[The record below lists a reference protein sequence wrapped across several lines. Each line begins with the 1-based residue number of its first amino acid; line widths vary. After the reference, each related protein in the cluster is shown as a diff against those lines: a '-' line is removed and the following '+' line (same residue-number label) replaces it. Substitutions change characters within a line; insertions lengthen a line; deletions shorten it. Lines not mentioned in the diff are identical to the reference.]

1 MARVIAA
8 KFSALWQL
16 NISRGFLETNGT
28 HHLESARWQMAN
40 HIVTDWFRCPGLSIG
55 FYQSRAQETL
65 STRPLNEFTL
75 GKWDGDGDVGRIPLC
90 ILDWPFWP
98 LVSKAC
104 NADATSPTA
113 KSTSRIVLGVAIVKR
128 KVQGTAWKSTPTR
141 DETIWVVV
149 LSCQRS
155 LNDLRHKD
163 DFAPSAFQLVSW
175 FHSYYFAFR
184 ASLIKPSAFPNW
196 NSSRIFMNIPYIQLY
211 R

>member
-1 MARVIAA
+1 MACVIAA
-8 KFSALWQL
+8 KFSAPWQL
-16 NISRGFLETNGT
+16 NISRGFLETDGT

-40 HIVTDWFRCPGLSIG
+40 HLVTDWFGCHGLSIG
-55 FYQSRAQETL
+55 FDQSRVQETL

-75 GKWDGDGDVGRIPLC
+75 GKWDGDGDVGRIPFC
-90 ILDWPFWP
+90 ILDWPLWP

-113 KSTSRIVLGVAIVKR
+113 KSAVVKR

-196 NSSRIFMNIPYIQLY
+196 NSSRIFMNISYIYICNWL
-211 R
+211 